1 MRTEGVLSN
10 HLNFLLR
17 STLALALAFAPSV
30 SLAGAASD
38 DDDASSFGAWASH
51 IDGAVFSAAAEAS
64 EPSYVGETAYEE
76 PVYSSEPLYPD
87 EIAYS
92 AGSQDAYRAPRSD
105 WSYAFSAW
113 AEEEPLYTADADEA
127 PAETAPEREAA
138 QRLMRRRVGENQQD
152 AGPAEPVFPAPVALG
167 SNDDAIAIP
176 DRWRLVEALDVKK
189 ENVLDPYNQNTLKAD
204 RPIFGRDWFLNVL
217 LISDSLTELRRIPT
231 PVGGQLEN
239 GAGRIDQFGDPEQV
253 TFNQNFIT
261 SFSLI
266 KGNTVFRPPD
276 WEFRFT
282 GVTNLNYNLAKQAG
296 VLRADP
302 SDDSRRRFDQHF
314 ALQELFIDKHLWN
327 KSDRYDFDSLRIGI
341 QPFISDF
348 RGFLFQD
355 QQPGVRLFG
364 NFINNRIQYNLAW
377 FRRLNKDTNSGL
389 NETELRSDDVF
400 IANMYYQDFPALG
413 FQLQGTLI
421 YNKNREGD
429 RTTKF
434 NENNFIAIPA
444 GFGNLQPRNYD
455 VFYVGFNG
463 DGHFDR
469 LNLTFS
475 FYNALGRDERNQIAD
490 RSQDIQAYF
499 GALETSVD
507 FDWYR
512 LKAFALY
519 ASGDPE
525 PFDGKSEGFD
535 AIFENPQF
543 AGFDSSYFQR
553 QAIPLVQG
561 GGVVLSGRNGFIPSL
576 RSSKEEGQSNF
587 VNPGIRMVGVGADFD
602 ILPELRVFFNASY
615 LDFDQTAS
623 LAALRNQ
630 PRVRRHIGED
640 YSMGIIY
647 RPLFI
652 NNVMFRLNLA
662 ALVPGEGFDDLFDD
676 NNDNF
681 LYSALANVILTY

>member
-1 MRTEGVLSN
+1 MSN
-10 HLNFLLR
+10 HLSFLLR
-17 STLALALAFAPSV
+17 WTLSLTIGFGPALST
-30 SLAGAASD
+30 AGALSGE
-38 DDDASSFGAWASH
+38 DDASAFGAWAGEA
-51 IDGAVFSAAAEAS
+51 DGTVFSASAEAADVS
-64 EPSYVGETAYEE
+64 ASVDAYDQ
-76 PVYSSEPLYPD
+76 PVYSGEPLYPD
-87 EIAYS
+87 EIAFS
-92 AGSQDAYRAPRSD
+92 AGARRPAAAFEGT
-105 WSYAFSAW
+105 SYAFSAW
-113 AEEEPLYTADADEA
+113 AEEEPLFWADSAEPRADQS
-127 PAETAPEREAA
+127 APERDAA
-138 QRLMRRRVGENQQD
+138 QRLMRRRVGQSAQD
-152 AGPAEPVFPAPVALG
+152 AAPAEPVFPAPVALG

-176 DRWRLVEALDVKK
+176 DRWRLVEALGVKN
-189 ENVLDPYNQNTLKAD
+189 ENVIDPYNQNTLKAD

-217 LISDSLTELRRIPT
+217 LISDTLAEFRRIPT
-231 PVGGQLEN
+231 PVGGQFEN
-239 GAGRIDQFGDPEQV
+239 GPGRIDQFGDPEQV
-253 TFNQNFIT
+253 TYQQNFIT

-389 NETELRSDDVF
+389 NETELRDDDVF

-421 YNKNREGD
+421 YNKNREGN

-434 NENNFIAIPA
+434 DENRRLAVPSA
-444 GFGNLQPRNYD
+444 LGNIQSRNYD

-475 FYNALGRDERNQIAD
+475 WYNALGTDERNQIAN
-490 RSQDIQAYF
+490 RSQNINAYF
-499 GALETSVD
+499 GAIETSVD

-519 ASGDPE
+519 SSGDENPL
-525 PFDGKSEGFD
+525 DSKSEGFD
-535 AIFENPQF
+535 AIFDNAQF
-543 AGFDSSYFQR
+543 GGFDSSYFQR
-553 QAIPLVQG
+553 QSIPIVG
-561 GGVVLSGRNGFIPSL
+561 TGVVLDGRNSFIPSL

-587 VNPGIRMVGVGADFD
+587 VNPGLRMIGVGADFD
-602 ILPELRVFFNASY
+602 ILPELRFFFNASY
-615 LDFDQTAS
+615 LDFDKMAS
-623 LAALRNQ
+623 LETIRNQ
-630 PRVRRHIGED
+630 GRVRRHIGED
-640 YSMGIIY
+640 LSCGFIY

-652 NNVMFRLNLA
+652 NNVTFRLNLA
-662 ALVPGEGFDDLFDD
+662 ALVPGKGFDDLFDD